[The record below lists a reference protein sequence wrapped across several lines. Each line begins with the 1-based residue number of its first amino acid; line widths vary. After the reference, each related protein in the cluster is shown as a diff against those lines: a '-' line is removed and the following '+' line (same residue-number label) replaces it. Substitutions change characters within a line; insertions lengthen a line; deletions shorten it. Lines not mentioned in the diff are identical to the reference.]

1 MDINIITKNIKRNP
15 KPYDTKL
22 SEKKYR
28 SQKEKTVRIYTGTKL
43 WHKLN
48 DYAKKEGVTRSRV
61 TRKLL
66 EYDCTLETQHLLY
79 EKERNGYGL

>member
-66 EYDCTLETQHLLY
+66 EHFLDEI
-79 EKERNGYGL
+79 EKKS

>member
-1 MDINIITKNIKRNP
+1 MDINIIKKDIKRNP
-15 KPYDTKL
+15 KPQDTKL

-28 SQKEKTVRIYTGTKL
+28 SQKERRIQIYTGTKL

-66 EYDCTLETQHLLY
+66 EHFFDEI
-79 EKERNGYGL
+79 EKKS

>member
-1 MDINIITKNIKRNP
+1 MDINIITKDIKRNP

-22 SEKKYR
+22 SEKKR

-61 TRKLL
+61 IRKLL
-66 EYDCTLETQHLLY
+66 EHFLNEI
-79 EKERNGYGL
+79 EKTS